1 MYLQSGEK
9 LMWAALVGLVF
20 GAVTVVFRTWYE
32 KRFVTP
38 VTAPAVETA
47 TKATVGA

>member
-1 MYLQSGEK
+1 MELTVHRKASVGVPAV
-9 LMWAALVGLVF
+9 AAVCGVLVH
-20 GAVTVVFRTWYE
+20 E

-38 VTAPAVETA
+38 VTAPAVETV